1 MLDFIKRL
9 IFAYKYK
16 RAVKRADYCQHI
28 THRKHMV
35 ILLGGK
41 LHVIAKQDIKT
52 FIRKRLLKK
61 GTTVADIEKI
71 ALYTTL

>member
-1 MLDFIKRL
+1 MKEFIKRL
-9 IFAYKYK
+9 IFGIRFKM
-16 RAVKRADYCQHI
+16 AVRRADRYRRI

-52 FIRKRLLKK
+52 FIRKRFLKK
-61 GTTVADIEKI
+61 GTTVADVEKI
-71 ALYTTL
+71 ALYTTI